1 MALRRR
7 TRILFIVLFAL
18 LATFALAVHHY
29 IQPQRLSALL
39 VDQLQSRYGLELAML
54 NAAKIGFSPG
64 LSIKL
69 DHPTINATNMPQPL
83 LTADQIDV
91 ALPWSTL
98 FGSDPVIDRIALQ
111 KPSIDI
117 DALQAWLATQASD
130 GGPTVV
136 PAFDLSLQDG
146 AVVRGGT
153 TLAAGLNAN
162 LRGAVELGAWID
174 DWAKSGG
181 PASPI
186 PPLNGTLDAKR
197 ISIGDTTLDGV
208 RLRIDD
214 SPPKPSKQP

>member
-7 TRILFIVLFAL
+7 TRIILIVLMGL
-18 LATFALAVHHY
+18 LAILTLAIHHT

-39 VDQLQSRYGLELAML
+39 VDQLQSRYGLKLAMP

-64 LSIKL
+64 LSIML
-69 DHPTINATNMPQPL
+69 DHPVISAANSSQPL
-83 LTADQIDV
+83 LTADKVDV
-91 ALPWSTL
+91 ALPWATL

-117 DALQAWLATQASD
+117 DALQAWLATQASN

-136 PAFDLSLQDG
+136 PAFDLSVQDG
-146 AVVRGGT
+146 TVMRSGT
-153 TLAAGLNAN
+153 TLAAGMNAN

-174 DWAKSGG
+174 DWANSGG
-181 PASPI
+181 PVSPI
-186 PPLNGTLDAKR
+186 PPLNGTLDAKH

-208 RLRIDD
+208 QLRIGD
-214 SPPKPSKQP
+214 SPPTPSKQP